1 MSEKQDWLEVDLEK
15 PQSVADAFDVLAA
28 TGANALRGQAA
39 AIAITA
45 RGQSRPPARLKDKS
59 AAGWLDLGG
68 QVVDHYARHGVALH
82 DWLPIAARALDLVS
96 EVAAGVSKAEVN
108 KAQKN

>member
-1 MSEKQDWLEVDLEK
+1 
-15 PQSVADAFDVLAA
+15 
-28 TGANALRGQAA
+28 
-39 AIAITA
+39 
-45 RGQSRPPARLKDKS
+45 
-59 AAGWLDLGG
+59 
-68 QVVDHYARHGVALH
+68 DHYARHGVALH